1 MFLYNAM
8 LHNIKKQVNLSLG
21 VQLQVILVQ
30 GETKNGPNVTCG
42 PGSPVGPEGPGPPV
56 SPLAPVGPS
65 SP

>member
-1 MFLYNAM
+1 MQF
-8 LHNIKKQVNLSLG
+8 
-21 VQLQVILVQ
+21 QVILVEGKQ
-30 GETKNGPNVTCG
+30 KMTKMVTCG